1 MSTETEPKWAKD
13 LMDAFLNATKYSGT
27 REPGDRTISASS
39 LGKEPY
45 YLMLEYLFG
54 KSDDQKQYGA
64 NTTGS
69 IYQLGID
76 SILKDNP
83 RYLIAKRMKYVLENG
98 WTVSGEID
106 IYDTEENI
114 IIDDKLLSGGGYES
128 AIKDDIDSDYN
139 LQQAV
144 YKMLLEKVESIYDA
158 RAALHTVNKA
168 GSAAKNNI
176 FKNFELTIHQPET
189 IIDMLVEKTN
199 ILQYHIDN
207 HSMPTQPDQICDI
220 YKYGKT
226 NGVANRCKLYCDYKD
241 KCPQYNQNS
250 HITTNLSLKAL
261 EPKPQIRETYLPGK
275 DYQF

>member
-1 MSTETEPKWAKD
+1 MSVIQPKWADD
-13 LMDAFLNATKYSGT
+13 LMKVFLDGTKYSGT

-45 YLMLEYLFG
+45 YLMLEYLYG
-54 KSDDQKQYGA
+54 KKDEQEEYGA

-76 SILKDNP
+76 SILRDNP
-83 RYLIAKRMKYVLENG
+83 RYWIAKRMKYVLENG

-106 IYDTEENI
+106 IFDTYEKI
-114 IIDDKLLSGGGYES
+114 IIDDKVLSGGGFDS
-128 AIKDDIDSDYN
+128 AIKDDINSDYN

-144 YKMLLEKVESIYDA
+144 YVMLMDKVENITDVGA
-158 RAALHTVNKA
+158 GLHAVNKA
-168 GSAAKNNI
+168 GSAAKQNI
-176 FKNFELTIHQPET
+176 YKNFELTLHDIDT
-189 IIDMLVEKTN
+189 IINMLLEKTN
-199 ILQYHIDN
+199 ILQHHIDN
-207 HSMPTQPDQICDI
+207 HTMPTQPNEMCDI
-220 YKYGKT
+220 FKFGKT

-261 EPKPQIRETYLPGK
+261 EPTPKAKEQYSPGK
-275 DYQF
+275 DYEF